1 MSVPK
6 SLMLIPSD
14 ETNIPITETLE
25 ILKSPNHVG

>member
-14 ETNIPITETLE
+14 GTNIPITETLE
-25 ILKSPNHVG
+25 ILKSTNHVG